1 MHDSST
7 YCDTYYRRDPLEFNC
22 LFMCDKTLLLFN
34 HCVLNIYYFIDV
46 LLYRFSLVFYFFH
59 MLLNFVA
66 LFRFFINL
74 NNSTLSDYL

>member
-22 LFMCDKTLLLFN
+22 LFMIDKTLLLFN
-34 HCVLNIYYFIDV
+34 HYVINIYYFIDV
-46 LLYRFSLVFYFFH
+46 LHYRFSLVFYFICYLILSH
-59 MLLNFVA
+59 YFV
-66 LFRFFINL
+66 FFINL